1 MTQSWSETVAGALGV
16 EPADEFGSLRV
27 DVASDRWLAAV
38 RIARDSLG
46 CTFFDWLTAVDDPPD
61 ALRLVCHLARP
72 PGDDAP
78 MRLLLLRTA
87 VPRTDPVAASVSEV
101 FAGAGWHEREV
112 REMFGVEFTGTAGA
126 LAAGTLL
133 LPAGFEGHPL
143 RKDFVLASRV
153 AAPWPGAKE
162 PGESDALLASGLAS
176 GRAPRRRVRAPGVP
190 APEDWGSSEP
200 ERR

>member
-16 EPADEFGSLRV
+16 EPADEFGNLRV

-46 CTFFDWLTAVDDPPD
+46 CTFFDWLTAVDEPPNT
-61 ALRLVCHLARP
+61 LRLVCHLARP

-78 MRLLLLRTA
+78 MRRLLLRTSL
-87 VPRTDPVAASVSEV
+87 PRAEPVVASVSEV

-112 REMFGVEFTGTAGA
+112 REMFGVEFTGSSDASSA
-126 LAAGTLL
+126 DRLL

-143 RKDFVLASRV
+143 RKDFVLATRV
-153 AAPWPGAKE
+153 AVPWPGAKE
-162 PGESDALLASGLAS
+162 PGQSDALLASGQ
-176 GRAPRRRVRAPGVP
+176 APRRRVRPPGVP
-190 APEDWGSSEP
+190 APEDWGQCDP
-200 ERR
+200 EQQ